1 MSRKYKIVVLP
12 GDGIG
17 KEVTDCGKKV
27 LEQIGDCYGHEF
39 LFEYAQIGHEAIE
52 ATGDPLPEESLKKMK
67 AADAILFG
75 AVGHPKYDND
85 PTLPVRP
92 EQGLLKMRK
101 ELGLYANLRPIKLF
115 DELLEASSIKPE
127 ILRGSDILFFRE
139 LTGDVYFGERGR
151 KNNNDTAYDTMIYSR
166 YEVERIAHKAFKAAQ
181 TRRKKV
187 TSVDKANVLESSRL
201 WRSVVQDVAKQYPD
215 ITVEHMFVDAAAM
228 KLIQN
233 PRSFDVVVT
242 GNLFG
247 DILTDEASQIA
258 GSMGMLASASVGDK
272 VGLYEP
278 IHGSAHDITG
288 KGVANPLASILSAA
302 LLLDISLGLKEE
314 PENAVN
320 ILDPLR
326 GNSRI
331 PETPPDSVERG
342 SPGDRDRI
350 IDFATR
356 QFGSAWAWEASRALE
371 NTPPTLFIVRNESG
385 EVAGFSAHEAN
396 NRGLGFFGPMGVAPS
411 QRGKGSGRALLL
423 ASLSDLR
430 GLGYGEAVIS
440 WAANAAFYE
449 GVAGEARPFP
459 MIRFSVAR

>member
-1 MSRKYKIVVLP
+1 MKKKIVILP

-17 KEVTDCGKKV
+17 KEVTTCGKKV
-27 LEQIGDCYGHEF
+27 LDQVAEIFGHEF
-39 LFEYAQIGHEAIE
+39 TYDYATVGHEAIE
-52 ATGDPLPEESLKKMK
+52 ATGEALPEESLSKMK
-67 AADAILFG
+67 NSDAVLFG

-85 PTLPVRP
+85 PTAKVRP

-115 DELLEASSIKPE
+115 DELLSASSIKPE
-127 ILRGSDILFFRE
+127 ILKGADILFFRE

-151 KNNNDTAYDTMIYSR
+151 KDNGDTAFDTMIYSR

-181 TRRKKV
+181 TRKKKL

-201 WRSVVQDVAKQYPD
+201 WRAVVQDVAKQYPD
-215 ITVEHMFVDAAAM
+215 IEVEHMFVDAAAM

-302 LLLDISLGLKEE
+302 LLLDISFGLKEE
-314 PENAVN
+314 
-320 ILDPLR
+320 
-326 GNSRI
+326 S
-331 PETPPDSVERG
+331 
-342 SPGDRDRI
+342 
-350 IDFATR
+350 
-356 QFGSAWAWEASRALE
+356 
-371 NTPPTLFIVRNESG
+371 
-385 EVAGFSAHEAN
+385 
-396 NRGLGFFGPMGVAPS
+396 
-411 QRGKGSGRALLL
+411 
-423 ASLSDLR
+423 
-430 GLGYGEAVIS
+430 EAVIKAVEKALKNGYRTRDIADAS
-440 WAANAAFYE
+440 TSSDKILGTEKMGN
-449 GVAGEARPFP
+449 VVCDQLRQ
-459 MIRFSVAR
+459 FSAVNS